1 MSLLIREMQ
10 IKTTMSYHLTLI
22 RIGIIKKSGVN
33 KCWRESG
40 EKGNYTIGR
49 NVNWCS
55 HFGKQFG
62 DSLKKKFKIEL
73 LYDPAIPLLGLYL
86 EKKLEKI
93 HATQCS

>member
-1 MSLLIREMQ
+1 MVDIYLFSSVQSVMSLLIREMQ

-62 DSLKKKFKIEL
+62 DSLKKNLK
-73 LYDPAIPLLGLYL
+73 
-86 EKKLEKI
+86 
-93 HATQCS
+93 